1 MGKSCRD
8 LGMQY
13 NEGGII
19 KHGWELLRMKR
30 ISIKILLFAALSL
43 ILLNGCVSM
52 VQEVT
57 VHEDGSGTL
66 RFALGVETASYEQF
80 TEAIPEELTLENLLA
95 NTMLDEGVVDVQR
108 EEYESEGR
116 KWEAV
121 QIEVGDMADF
131 LSQGRSIG
139 PLVMTIDADED
150 GSFSF
155 MQTLDLEEFTFRVPG
170 IYLMD
175 VGDAEY
181 TLRLITPQIVQSNG
195 VHEAVGTSVW
205 ENKLRTLIQSEDDL
219 FVQADYVLEPYEGL
233 FIPWD
238 TFYSYVVIGFLAV
251 GAISILVVIIVNTR
265 RKAEE
270 DGKIQF

>member
-1 MGKSCRD
+1 
-8 LGMQY
+8 
-13 NEGGII
+13 
-19 KHGWELLRMKR
+19 MKR
-30 ISIKILLFAALSL
+30 ISIKILLLAAVSLVFLS
-43 ILLNGCVSM
+43 GCVSM
-52 VQEVT
+52 VQEVI
-57 VHEDGSGTL
+57 VHEDGSGAL
-66 RFALGVETASYEQF
+66 RFAVGVETASYEQF
-80 TEAIPEELTLENLLA
+80 TEVIPEELTLESLLA

-108 EEYESEGR
+108 EAYESEGR

-121 QIEVGDMADF
+121 QIEVGDVADF
-131 LSQGRSIG
+131 LSEGRSVG

-150 GSFSF
+150 GSYSF

-181 TLRLITPQIVQSNG
+181 TLRLVTPQIVQSNG

-219 FVQADYVLEPYEGL
+219 FMQADYVLEPYEGL

>member
-1 MGKSCRD
+1 
-8 LGMQY
+8 
-13 NEGGII
+13 
-19 KHGWELLRMKR
+19 MKR

-43 ILLNGCVSM
+43 VFLSGCVSM

-57 VHEDGSGTL
+57 VHEDGSGAL
-66 RFALGVETASYEQF
+66 RFAVGVETASYEQF
-80 TEAIPEELTLENLLA
+80 TEAVPEELTLESLLA

-108 EEYESEGR
+108 EAYESEGR
-116 KWEAV
+116 NWEAV
-121 QIEVGDMADF
+121 QIEVGDIADF
-131 LSQGRSIG
+131 LSEGRSVG
-139 PLVMTIDADED
+139 PIVMTINADDD
-150 GSFSF
+150 GSYSF
-155 MQTLDLEEFTFRVPG
+155 VQTLDLEEFTFRVPG

-175 VGDAEY
+175 VADAEY
-181 TLRLITPQIVQSNG
+181 TLWLVTPQIVQSNG
-195 VHEAVGTSVW
+195 VHEAVGSSVW
-205 ENKLRTLIQSEDDL
+205 EYKLRTLIQSEDDL
-219 FVQADYVLEPYEGL
+219 FMQADYVLEPYEGL